1 MGYNSDEN
9 VGEDTEGQE
18 QPSYPNFSSY
28 FIINEVYF
36 MRFFILFVIE
46 QCFYCFRFFKSA
58 MIC

>member
-46 QCFYCFRFFKSA
+46 QCFYCFRFFNRR
-58 MIC
+58 